1 MPGHA
6 LPHCVGEPVL
16 YLLYPD
22 FSFANGWC
30 YESSVHCVRTQYSP
44 PFHHTPLASRH
55 QKIASCQKRSGTSA
69 GTGSTESLSRQ
80 ELSLVYPSPVGAQ
93 SRRLPIT
100 EIHVDAVQQVL
111 QKQARKRTTIERI
124 RLHRRAIVSLDFP
137 RGAASVL
144 TTQLH

>member
-44 PFHHTPLASRH
+44 PLRHTPLASRH
-55 QKIASCQKRSGTSA
+55 QEIASCQKRSGTSA

-80 ELSLVYPSPVGAQ
+80 LIRRRNDGSGYRIDHKLQVGAQ
-93 SRRLPIT
+93 SRPTPRSPKF
-100 EIHVDAVQQVL
+100 HVDAV
-111 QKQARKRTTIERI
+111 ATR
-124 RLHRRAIVSLDFP
+124 
-137 RGAASVL
+137 
-144 TTQLH
+144 